1 MSDDDRHSIAEQPS
15 LISDPIEEAKRESEN
30 AVAQFDRVLDLID

>member
-1 MSDDDRHSIAEQPS
+1 MSEDERHSVAAQVS

-30 AVAQFDRVLDLID
+30 ALA